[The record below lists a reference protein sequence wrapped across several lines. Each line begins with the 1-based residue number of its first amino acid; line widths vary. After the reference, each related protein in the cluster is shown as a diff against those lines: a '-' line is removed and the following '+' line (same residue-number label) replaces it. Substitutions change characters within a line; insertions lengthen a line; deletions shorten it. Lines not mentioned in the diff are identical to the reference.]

1 MAILAP
7 AVDLR
12 DVTKSYDEGGRVR
25 VVLDRIT
32 ATLLQGEVTVVVGRS
47 GSGKSTFL
55 NLIGGIDVPSSGA
68 VWVGGARIERLC
80 ERERTLFRRR
90 RIGFVFQS
98 FNLVPTLTAI
108 ENLLLPLEL
117 NGWEATTAEAR
128 ALGIWMSS
136 GSPTGPGRSPTTYPV
151 GSSSASR

>member
-68 VWVGGARIERLC
+68 VWVGGARIERLA
-80 ERERTLFRRR
+80 RENGPCSAAGASVSCFSPSTWY
-90 RIGFVFQS
+90 
-98 FNLVPTLTAI
+98 
-108 ENLLLPLEL
+108 LP
-117 NGWEATTAEAR
+117 
-128 ALGIWMSS
+128 
-136 GSPTGPGRSPTTYPV
+136 
-151 GSSSASR
+151 